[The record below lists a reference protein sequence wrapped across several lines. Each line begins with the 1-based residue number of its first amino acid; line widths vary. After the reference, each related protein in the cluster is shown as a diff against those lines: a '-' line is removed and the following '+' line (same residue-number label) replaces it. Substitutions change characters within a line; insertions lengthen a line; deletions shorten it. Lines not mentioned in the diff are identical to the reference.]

1 MRLLQIEK
9 FVLFLIFVACFILG
23 ACGVSYQRDLSLEGA
38 RDLFKKRLMN
48 NNITEAEKTAQS
60 ELALQ
65 AQADNM
71 RKRRRVLQ
79 IRVPAN
85 HEFYDP
91 DVMGSFNPTLTGVSG
106 PERAYISAKQNL
118 ETTKRALKI
127 NLAELEKSNRTYK
140 ELINFE
146 AENYRFQIETML
158 LKKLA
163 ELRTQR
169 DALAAKTRIGGV
181 RTNGVGSG
189 ADSTED
195 GAEGANGAGVVRFA
209 PFFGRNRLG
218 PEDEFVDLKQSFIF
232 IGDDIATGV
241 SLGRSQGLDG
251 KIQSRKMS
259 VNFNGTSVPV
269 TLKSL
274 AQSIGLPIFLSPA
287 VLALEEEVHLNVN
300 NVETLNVLDIL
311 IDTHDVIMAYDRDME
326 IARFYT
332 GAEFATRLENA
343 RQAVE
348 QHNSLAEDLRQLRL
362 IETAMELLQEVYRKY
377 FKDTDR
383 KARLDTLSHDLILT
397 NEYPLIVK
405 RVIADLKQL
414 AFTFEQQVWTREN
427 TRLPG
432 RRELEDEIFNLRK
445 EIELLEV
452 NVRRTKDMYE
462 KSMAASAASSG
473 QPTQGK
479 NKFSFGGA
487 FASSSAPS
495 AAEAMIAYERNRA
508 SVIRDVSLATTQPI
522 FTESFTIYYQKTDD
536 VKDALNT
543 YFAQIYPDDLKI
555 VTVAESLVRQL
566 QEDMEGAST
575 QVQRAEKPANSGAA
589 ADGAAEGEEGE
600 EAGADS
606 EQAAANAPTAPNEPP
621 APTEP
626 SAENRLFIDSDFQP
640 PKIES
645 NKTSIVMTGLKTDID
660 LAHQLINDIDIP
672 AKQVLVEVFMV
683 NVTRNWQRQL
693 EISLQD
699 IAGELIADDLL
710 LDFASN
716 IAGAGTN
723 LNNTVTVS
731 KNAPSVGA
739 VEALINFMEMNNIGR
754 TISSPTILAKDEVSA
769 SISRT
774 TTRFRTETVVT
785 RDIVDG
791 VPTTQTS
798 EETVEVPAT
807 LTLEVTP
814 TINVLNDHVTLAI
827 NFTDESFL
835 GENANDPQLSNVITT
850 TLDAAPGDVIV
861 LAGLYKETNKKNRS
875 ALPGFSSVPVI
886 GTLLGGSQDD
896 QIFSDELVIFIAPT
910 VITPQSGVVPANAVR

>member
-48 NNITEAEKTAQS
+48 NNITEADKTAQS

-127 NLAELEKSNRTYK
+127 NLAELEKSNRTYQ

-163 ELRTQR
+163 ELRAQR
-169 DALAAKTRIGGV
+169 DALAAKTRIGGIS
-181 RTNGVGSG
+181 RTKSS
-189 ADSTED
+189 AEASTEN
-195 GAEGANGAGVVRFA
+195 GEGGEAGSVANITASPFP

-251 KIQSRKMS
+251 KIKSRKMS

-311 IDTHDVIMAYDRDME
+311 IDTHDIIMAYDRDME

-343 RQAVE
+343 RQAVA

-397 NEYPLIVK
+397 DEYPLIVK

-462 KSMAASAASSG
+462 KSMAASAASATPA
-473 QPTQGK
+473 QRK
-479 NKFSFGGA
+479 NKFSFGGV
-487 FASSSAPS
+487 FASSAPS

-543 YFAQIYPDDLKI
+543 YFEQIYPDDLKI

-566 QEDMEGAST
+566 QEDMEAAET
-575 QVQRAEKPANSGAA
+575 QVQRVEKPANSGTAQNEA
-589 ADGAAEGEEGE
+589 EAEAETDAGAAE
-600 EAGADS
+600 ADS
-606 EQAAANAPTAPNEPP
+606 EQAAATEPN
-621 APTEP
+621 EP

-723 LNNTVTVS
+723 LNNTITVS

-739 VEALINFMEMNNIGR
+739 VEALINFMEVNNIGR